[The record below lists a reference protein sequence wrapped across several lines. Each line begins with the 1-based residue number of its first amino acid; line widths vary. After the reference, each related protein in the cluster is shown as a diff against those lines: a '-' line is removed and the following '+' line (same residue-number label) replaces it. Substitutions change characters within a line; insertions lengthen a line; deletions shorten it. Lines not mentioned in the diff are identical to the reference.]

1 MLGTLFV
8 CVLVVVYIN
17 KNMCVHEGW
26 NEGRMLLSSPTAS
39 HPPSIPPLSSQRQG
53 HVSRLQQHNFQVGQ
67 MAAFCTPTP
76 PPSLWLPLHH
86 LWPMLEL
93 YNWMSKVAAATYL
106 ALWLTAVPLSE
117 LQCICAMF
125 IASFTFAVIES
136 LPMRNMHCQT
146 GRCVRGWNPSCVYVT
161 CGSWELTDRLHN
173 SIQKFWGNLTAVFLC
188 VYVRASTYVCM
199 WLDANMC
206 AAIWG
211 WVVS

>member
-1 MLGTLFV
+1 
-8 CVLVVVYIN
+8 
-17 KNMCVHEGW
+17 
-26 NEGRMLLSSPTAS
+26 
-39 HPPSIPPLSSQRQG
+39 
-53 HVSRLQQHNFQVGQ
+53 

-76 PPSLWLPLHH
+76 PPSLWLPLSIHH

-117 LQCICAMF
+117 LHCICAMF

-173 SIQKFWGNLTAVFLC
+173 SIPKFWGNLTAVFLC
-188 VYVRASTYVCM
+188 VCVWASTYVCL

-211 WVVS
+211 WVVYVCGSYIILWSFPQISERKVCSGLEKKNVHKIDF